1 MLMMAGAASDDRIRW
16 RFTPGPKVNM
26 QRLRQLF
33 ET

>member
-1 MLMMAGAASDDRIRW
+1 MLMMAGAASDDRI
-16 RFTPGPKVNM
+16 PGHSRPNHDVNM